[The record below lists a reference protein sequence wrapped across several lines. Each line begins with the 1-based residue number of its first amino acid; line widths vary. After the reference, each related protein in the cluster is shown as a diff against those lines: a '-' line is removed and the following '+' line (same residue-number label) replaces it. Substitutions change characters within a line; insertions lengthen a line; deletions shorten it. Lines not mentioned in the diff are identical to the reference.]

1 MSCWESE
8 SVHWMG
14 CVARVGD
21 WDSIEWMVGL
31 SAMMRDSDSRVV
43 FCCCCCCSVM
53 IDGWCHEEDVV
64 RLVTVVCRCDVCDE
78 GQSSVVGGSR
88 SYLGVARS
96 IQSRPISRFLAT
108 KELREVLVVCKQ

>member
-64 RLVTVVCRCDVCDE
+64 RLVTVVAVMCVMK
-78 GQSSVVGGSR
+78 GNLPWWV
-88 SYLGVARS
+88 
-96 IQSRPISRFLAT
+96 
-108 KELREVLVVCKQ
+108 VLVAT